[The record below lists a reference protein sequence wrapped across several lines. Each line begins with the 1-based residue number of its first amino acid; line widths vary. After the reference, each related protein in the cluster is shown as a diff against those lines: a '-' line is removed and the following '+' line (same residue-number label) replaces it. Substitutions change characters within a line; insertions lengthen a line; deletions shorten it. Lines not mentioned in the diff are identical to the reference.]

1 MVCTVTTDLT
11 GGTAAMSVS
20 QNVTRTNGS
29 FARGRFSAPRARE
42 RSQRGTSARCTAW
55 RWSPDR
61 THVASCIV
69 LVDGDT
75 SVGGQPP
82 RRRDAGRFL
91 TTVLITDIVD
101 STSMAM
107 RLGDRR
113 WRDVLVDHYMACR
126 SHVERNGGE
135 LVNTTGDGV
144 VAIFDGPAHAIC
156 AAIAIQAAARASG
169 MAVRAGVHAGECER
183 VGHDLAGIAVHI
195 AARVCALAG
204 GGEVV
209 TTGTVRDLA
218 TGSMLSFE
226 PRGPR
231 KLKGVPDRWPVFCAT
246 AQ

>member
-113 WRDVLVDHYMACR
+113 WRDVLVEHYTACR
-126 SHVERNGGE
+126 SHIERNGGE

-144 VAIFDGPAHAIC
+144 VAIFDGPARAVR

-183 VGHDLAGIAVHI
+183 LGRDLAGVAVHI

-204 GGEVV
+204 AGQVV
-209 TTGTVRDLA
+209 TTATVRDLA
-218 TGSMLSFE
+218 TGSLLGFE
-226 PRGPR
+226 PRGPQ
-231 KLKGVPDRWPVFCAT
+231 KLKGVPGRWSVFCAT
-246 AQ
+246 DQ